1 MERRLRK
8 TSCTPMQR
16 CLSSVSGERRYAGP
30 TSSRDLPPS
39 LLRPTLIQVAERFNL
54 YPLRR
59 HAEID
64 ALALANLN
72 FSITCLTI
80 KAAIL
85 STSFL
90 HLVHPFHCLRHGQLS
105 ITALSDQPRLPLRH
119 AWLLGAESTPQTPIA
134 AAHLRRMQ
142 TSHQR
147 HTHGRK
153 SPRANFIQQGSGS
166 RLYSTLRLGCRQ
178 LRH

>member
-1 MERRLRK
+1 
-8 TSCTPMQR
+8 MQR
-16 CLSSVSGERRYAGP
+16 CLSSVFGERRYAGP
-30 TSSRDLPPS
+30 TSSRDLTPS
-39 LLRPTLIQVAERFNL
+39 LLRPTLIQVAKRFNL

-59 HAEID
+59 HSEID

-72 FSITCLTI
+72 FSIPSLTI
-80 KAAIL
+80 KAAVL

-90 HLVHPFHCLRHGQLS
+90 HPFHCLRHGQLS

-134 AAHLRRMQ
+134 AAHLHRMQ
-142 TSHQR
+142 TSHPR

-166 RLYSTLRLGCRQ
+166 RLHSTLRLGRRQ